1 MTIVLRATLK
11 TPEFCLMLNKVYH
24 KQYYITKDKPRTLP
38 QDGQFDFCETLIFGR
53 FSRRAVKLIEMFS
66 TIHQFQTLSI
76 HLKSMDGIK

>member
-1 MTIVLRATLK
+1 MAK
-11 TPEFCLMLNKVYH
+11 TPELCLKLNGAYH
-24 KQYYITKDKPRTLP
+24 EQYCITKDKLLTLP
-38 QDGQFDFCETLIFGR
+38 QGRQFDFSETLIFGR